1 MLKYGSNFKRFYC
14 RRRIKVSALENM
26 KTRLDYSGGTAQI
39 ARMNTDKLRSLKKAM
54 TASYQAAT
62 AILADGR
69 EFKCLINPDKI
80 KNTYDNKIL
89 SIPFEDV
96 CLNATKKGKTVEGI
110 VSIDL
115 KAGDIFTWKENGSKW
130 LVYLQ
135 RLEETAYFRSEI
147 RKCNKTIEI
156 NGKKYYVYVRG
167 PEQLTI
173 EWQKGNLEM
182 FNKENYTL
190 LMYITKNEETLNY
203 FHRFTK
209 IEIDGLPWEVQ
220 AVDSIA
226 TEGII
231 EVSLKETYR
240 NTIEKEL
247 EEKKEETQPD
257 KKDIYISG
265 AATVYPYE
273 QYQYKIVG
281 YEEGV
286 WEISNNKAKIIGEKD
301 QLIVKIEITTGR
313 SGNFILR
320 YVREGLDAI
329 ELPITIKSL

>member
-1 MLKYGSNFKRFYC
+1 M
-14 RRRIKVSALENM
+14 SALENM
-26 KTRLDYSGGTAQI
+26 KTRLDYNGGIAQI
-39 ARMNTDKLRSLKKAM
+39 ARMNADKLRSLKRAM
-54 TASYQAAT
+54 TASYQSAT

-96 CLNATKKGKTVEGI
+96 CLNASKKGTTSQGI
-110 VSIDL
+110 VPINL
-115 KAGDIFTWKENGSKW
+115 KAGDVFTWKENGSQW

-156 NGKKYYVYVRG
+156 NGNKYPVYVRG

-173 EWQKGNLEM
+173 DWQKGNLEM

-190 LMYITKNEETLNY
+190 LMYITKNEETLDY

-220 AVDSIA
+220 VVDSIA

-231 EVSLKETYR
+231 EVSLKETYK
-240 NTIEKEL
+240 NTIEKEI
-247 EEKKEETQPD
+247 KEEEEIVIPE
-257 KKDIYISG
+257 KKDIYIKG
-265 AATVYPYE
+265 FNKTLPYE
-273 QYQYKIVG
+273 EYL
-281 YEEGV
+281 YEIIGTKDEGI
-286 WEISNNKAKIIGEKD
+286 WEISNNKAKIIGEKN
-301 QLIVKIEITTGR
+301 QLQVKIGITTGR
-313 SGNFILR
+313 SGSFVLK

-329 ELPITIKSL
+329 ELPITIESL

>member
-1 MLKYGSNFKRFYC
+1 M
-14 RRRIKVSALENM
+14 SALENM
-26 KTRLDYSGGTAQI
+26 KTRLDYNGGIAQI
-39 ARMNTDKLRSLKKAM
+39 ARMNADKLRSLKRAM

-96 CLNATKKGKTVEGI
+96 CLNASKKGTTSQGI
-110 VSIDL
+110 VPINL
-115 KAGDIFTWKENGSKW
+115 KAGDVFTWKENGSQW

-156 NGKKYYVYVRG
+156 NGNKYPVYVRG

-173 EWQKGNLEM
+173 DWQKGNLEV

-190 LMYITKNEETLNY
+190 LMYITKNEETLDY

-220 AVDSIA
+220 VVDSIA

-231 EVSLKETYR
+231 EVSLKETYK
-240 NTIEKEL
+240 NTIEKEI
-247 EEKKEETQPD
+247 KEEEEIIIPE
-257 KKDIYISG
+257 KKDIYIKG
-265 AATVYPYE
+265 FNKTLPYE
-273 QYQYKIVG
+273 EYL
-281 YEEGV
+281 YEIIGTKDEGV
-286 WEISNNKAKIIGEKD
+286 
-301 QLIVKIEITTGR
+301 
-313 SGNFILR
+313 
-320 YVREGLDAI
+320 
-329 ELPITIKSL
+329 

>member
-1 MLKYGSNFKRFYC
+1 M
-14 RRRIKVSALENM
+14 SALENM
-26 KTRLDYSGGTAQI
+26 KTRLDYNGGIAQI
-39 ARMNTDKLRSLKKAM
+39 ARMNADKLRSLKKAM

-69 EFKCLINPDKI
+69 QFKCLINPDKI

-96 CLNATKKGKTVEGI
+96 CLNASKKGTTSQGI
-110 VSIDL
+110 VPINL
-115 KAGDIFTWKENGSKW
+115 KAGDVFTWKENGSQW

-156 NGKKYYVYVRG
+156 NGNKYSVYVRG

-173 EWQKGNLEM
+173 DWQKGNLEM

-190 LMYITKNEETLNY
+190 LMYITKNEETLDY

-220 AVDSIA
+220 VVDAIA

-231 EVSLKETYR
+231 EVSLKETYK
-240 NTIEKEL
+240 NTIEKEI
-247 EEKKEETQPD
+247 EEEEEIVIPE
-257 KKDIYISG
+257 KKDIYIKG
-265 AATVYPYE
+265 FDKTLPYE
-273 QYQYKIVG
+273 EYL
-281 YEEGV
+281 YEIIGTKDEGV
-286 WEISNNKAKIIGEKD
+286 WEISNNKAKIIGEKN
-301 QLIVKIEITTGR
+301 QLQVKIGIITGR
-313 SGNFILR
+313 SGSFVLR
-320 YVREGLDAI
+320 YIREGLDAI
-329 ELPITIKSL
+329 ELPITIESL

>member
-1 MLKYGSNFKRFYC
+1 M
-14 RRRIKVSALENM
+14 SALENM
-26 KTRLDYSGGTAQI
+26 KTRLDYNGGIAQI
-39 ARMNTDKLRSLKKAM
+39 ARMNADKLRSLKRAM

-96 CLNATKKGKTVEGI
+96 CLNASKKGTTSQGI
-110 VSIDL
+110 VPINL
-115 KAGDIFTWKENGSKW
+115 KAGDVFTWKENGSQW

-156 NGKKYYVYVRG
+156 NGNKYPVYVRG

-173 EWQKGNLEM
+173 DWQKGNLEM

-190 LMYITKNEETLNY
+190 LMYITKNEETLDY

-220 AVDSIA
+220 VVDSIA

-231 EVSLKETYR
+231 EVSLKETYK
-240 NTIEKEL
+240 NTIEKEI
-247 EEKKEETQPD
+247 KEEEEIIIPE
-257 KKDIYISG
+257 KKDIYIKG
-265 AATVYPYE
+265 FNKTLPYE
-273 QYQYKIVG
+273 EYL
-281 YEEGV
+281 YEIIGTKDEGV
-286 WEISNNKAKIIGEKD
+286 WEISNNKAKIIGEKN
-301 QLIVKIEITTGR
+301 QLQVKIGIITGR
-313 SGNFILR
+313 SGSFVLKYI
-320 YVREGLDAI
+320 REGLDAI
-329 ELPITIKSL
+329 ELPITIESL

>member
-1 MLKYGSNFKRFYC
+1 MT
-14 RRRIKVSALENM
+14 ALENM
-26 KTRLDYSGGTAQI
+26 KTRLNYVGGTAQI
-39 ARMNTDKLRSLKKAM
+39 ARMNADKLKSLKKAM

-69 EFKCLINPDKI
+69 QFKCLINPDKI

-89 SIPFEDV
+89 SIPFEDI
-96 CLNATKKGKTVEGI
+96 CLNAPKKGKTSEGI
-110 VSIDL
+110 VPINL
-115 KAGDIFTWKENGSKW
+115 KAGDVFTWKENGSQW

-147 RKCNKTIEI
+147 RKCNKTVEI
-156 NGKKYYVYVRG
+156 NGKKYYAYVRG

-190 LMYITKNEETLNY
+190 LMYITKNEETLDY

-220 AVDSIA
+220 AVDAIA

-240 NTIEKEL
+240 NSIEKET
-247 EEKKEETQPD
+247 EKDKEEVQPE
-257 KKDIYISG
+257 KKDIYIEG
-265 AATVYPYE
+265 PNTVYPYE
-273 QYQYKIVG
+273 EYEYKIMGV
-281 YEEGV
+281 EGGI
-286 WEISNNKAKIIGEKD
+286 WEISTNKVKIIGEKT
-301 QLIVKIEITTGR
+301 QTTVKIEITSGR
-313 SGNFILR
+313 SGNFILK
-320 YVREGLDAI
+320 YNKEGLDAI
-329 ELPITIKSL
+329 ELPITIESL

>member
-1 MLKYGSNFKRFYC
+1 M
-14 RRRIKVSALENM
+14 SALENM
-26 KTRLDYSGGTAQI
+26 KTRLDYNGGIAQI
-39 ARMNTDKLRSLKKAM
+39 ARMNADKLRSLKRAM

-96 CLNATKKGKTVEGI
+96 CLNASKKGTTSQGI
-110 VSIDL
+110 VPINL
-115 KAGDIFTWKENGSKW
+115 KAGDVFTWKENGSQW

-156 NGKKYYVYVRG
+156 NGNKYPVYVRG

-173 EWQKGNLEM
+173 DWQKGNLEM

-220 AVDSIA
+220 VVDSIA

-231 EVSLKETYR
+231 EVSLKETYK
-240 NTIEKEL
+240 NTIEKEI
-247 EEKKEETQPD
+247 KEEEEEIIIPE
-257 KKDIYISG
+257 KKDIYIKG
-265 AATVYPYE
+265 FNKTLPYE
-273 QYQYKIVG
+273 EYL
-281 YEEGV
+281 YEIIGTKDEGV
-286 WEISNNKAKIIGEKD
+286 WEISNNKAKIIGEKN
-301 QLIVKIEITTGR
+301 QLQVKIGIITGR
-313 SGNFILR
+313 SGSFVLR

-329 ELPITIKSL
+329 ELPITIESL

>member
-1 MLKYGSNFKRFYC
+1 M
-14 RRRIKVSALENM
+14 SALENM
-26 KTRLDYSGGTAQI
+26 KTRLDYNGGIAQI
-39 ARMNTDKLRSLKKAM
+39 ARMNADKLRSLKRAM
-54 TASYQAAT
+54 IASYQSAT

-96 CLNATKKGKTVEGI
+96 CLNASKKGTTSQGI
-110 VSIDL
+110 VPINL
-115 KAGDIFTWKENGSKW
+115 KAGDVFTWKENGSQW

-156 NGKKYYVYVRG
+156 NGNKYPVYVRG

-173 EWQKGNLEM
+173 DWQKGNLEM

-190 LMYITKNEETLNY
+190 LMYITKNEETLDY

-220 AVDSIA
+220 VVDSIA

-231 EVSLKETYR
+231 EVSLKETYK
-240 NTIEKEL
+240 NTIEKEI
-247 EEKKEETQPD
+247 KEEEEIVIPE
-257 KKDIYISG
+257 KKDIYIKG
-265 AATVYPYE
+265 FNKTLPYE
-273 QYQYKIVG
+273 EYL
-281 YEEGV
+281 YEIIGTKDEGV
-286 WEISNNKAKIIGEKD
+286 WEISNNKAKIIGEKN
-301 QLIVKIEITTGR
+301 QLQVKIGITTGR
-313 SGNFILR
+313 SGSFVLK

-329 ELPITIKSL
+329 ELPITIESL

>member
-1 MLKYGSNFKRFYC
+1 M
-14 RRRIKVSALENM
+14 SALENM
-26 KTRLDYSGGTAQI
+26 KTRLDYNGGTAQI
-39 ARMNTDKLRSLKKAM
+39 ARMNADKLRSLKKAM

-69 EFKCLINPDKI
+69 QFKCLINPDKI

-89 SIPFEDV
+89 SIPFEDI
-96 CLNATKKGKTVEGI
+96 CLNSPKKGTTSQGI
-110 VSIDL
+110 VPINL
-115 KAGDIFTWKENGSKW
+115 KAGDVFTWKENGSQW

-147 RKCNKTIEI
+147 RKCNKIVEI
-156 NGKKYYVYVRG
+156 NGNKYSVYVRG

-173 EWQKGNLEM
+173 DWQKGNLEM

-220 AVDSIA
+220 VVDAIA

-231 EVSLKETYR
+231 EVSLKETYK
-240 NTIEKEL
+240 NTIEKEIKEKETIIL
-247 EEKKEETQPD
+247 E
-257 KKDIYISG
+257 KKDIYIKGSNK
-265 AATVYPYE
+265 VLPYE
-273 QYQYKIVG
+273 EYLYEIVG
-281 YEEGV
+281 IEDEGI
-286 WEISNNKAKIIGEKD
+286 WEISNNKAKIIGEKN
-301 QLIVKIEITTGR
+301 QLQVKIGIITGR
-313 SGNFILR
+313 SGAFVLR

-329 ELPITIKSL
+329 ELPITIESL

>member
-1 MLKYGSNFKRFYC
+1 M
-14 RRRIKVSALENM
+14 SALENM
-26 KTRLDYSGGTAQI
+26 KTRLDYNGGIAQI
-39 ARMNTDKLRSLKKAM
+39 ARMNADKLRSLKRAM

-96 CLNATKKGKTVEGI
+96 CLNASKKGTTSQGI
-110 VSIDL
+110 VPINL
-115 KAGDIFTWKENGSKW
+115 KAGDVFTWKENGSQW

-156 NGKKYYVYVRG
+156 NGNKYPVYVRG

-173 EWQKGNLEM
+173 DWQKGNLEM

-190 LMYITKNEETLNY
+190 LMYITKNEETLDY

-209 IEIDGLPWEVQ
+209 IEINGLPWEVQ
-220 AVDSIA
+220 VVDSIA

-231 EVSLKETYR
+231 EVSLKETYK
-240 NTIEKEL
+240 NTIEKEIK
-247 EEKKEETQPD
+247 EEEEIIIPEKKN
-257 KKDIYISG
+257 IYIKG
-265 AATVYPYE
+265 FNKTLPYE
-273 QYQYKIVG
+273 EYL
-281 YEEGV
+281 YEIIGTKDEGV
-286 WEISNNKAKIIGEKD
+286 WEISNNKAKIIGEKN
-301 QLIVKIEITTGR
+301 QLQVKIGIITGR
-313 SGNFILR
+313 SGSFVLR
-320 YVREGLDAI
+320 YIREGLDAI
-329 ELPITIKSL
+329 ELPITIESL

>member
-1 MLKYGSNFKRFYC
+1 M
-14 RRRIKVSALENM
+14 SALENM
-26 KTRLDYSGGTAQI
+26 KTRLDYNGGIAQI
-39 ARMNTDKLRSLKKAM
+39 ARMNADKLRSLKRAM

-96 CLNATKKGKTVEGI
+96 CLNASKKGTTSQGI
-110 VSIDL
+110 VPINL
-115 KAGDIFTWKENGSKW
+115 KAGDVFTWKENGSQW

-156 NGKKYYVYVRG
+156 NGNKYPVYVRG

-173 EWQKGNLEM
+173 DWQKGNLEM

-190 LMYITKNEETLNY
+190 LMYITKNEETLDY

-220 AVDSIA
+220 VVDSIA

-231 EVSLKETYR
+231 EVSLKETYK
-240 NTIEKEL
+240 NTIEKEI
-247 EEKKEETQPD
+247 KEEEEEIIIPE
-257 KKDIYISG
+257 KKDIYIKG
-265 AATVYPYE
+265 FNKTLPYE
-273 QYQYKIVG
+273 EYL
-281 YEEGV
+281 YEIIGTKDEGV
-286 WEISNNKAKIIGEKD
+286 WEISNNKAKIIGEKN
-301 QLIVKIEITTGR
+301 QLQVKIGIITGR
-313 SGNFILR
+313 SGSFVLKYI
-320 YVREGLDAI
+320 REGLDAI
-329 ELPITIKSL
+329 ELPITIESL

>member
-1 MLKYGSNFKRFYC
+1 M
-14 RRRIKVSALENM
+14 SALENM
-26 KTRLDYSGGTAQI
+26 KTRLDYNGGIAQI
-39 ARMNTDKLRSLKKAM
+39 ARMNADKLRSLKRAM

-96 CLNATKKGKTVEGI
+96 CLNASKKGTTSQGI
-110 VSIDL
+110 VPINL
-115 KAGDIFTWKENGSKW
+115 KAGDVFTWKENGSQW

-156 NGKKYYVYVRG
+156 NGNKYPVYVRG

-173 EWQKGNLEM
+173 DWQKGNLEM

-220 AVDSIA
+220 VVDSIA

-231 EVSLKETYR
+231 EVSLKETYK
-240 NTIEKEL
+240 NTIEKEI
-247 EEKKEETQPD
+247 KEEEEIISPE
-257 KKDIYISG
+257 KKDIYIKG
-265 AATVYPYE
+265 FNKTLPYE
-273 QYQYKIVG
+273 EYL
-281 YEEGV
+281 YEIIGTKDEGV
-286 WEISNNKAKIIGEKD
+286 WEISNNKAKIIGEKN
-301 QLIVKIEITTGR
+301 QLQVKIGIITGR
-313 SGNFILR
+313 SGSFVLR

-329 ELPITIKSL
+329 ELPITIESL

>member
-1 MLKYGSNFKRFYC
+1 M
-14 RRRIKVSALENM
+14 SALENM
-26 KTRLDYSGGTAQI
+26 KTRLDYNGGIAQI
-39 ARMNTDKLRSLKKAM
+39 ARMNADKLRSLKRAM

-80 KNTYDNKIL
+80 KNTYDNKIV

-96 CLNATKKGKTVEGI
+96 CLNASKKGTTSQGI
-110 VSIDL
+110 VPINL
-115 KAGDIFTWKENGSKW
+115 KAGDVFTWKENGSQW

-156 NGKKYYVYVRG
+156 NGNKYPVYVRG

-173 EWQKGNLEM
+173 DWQKGNLEM

-190 LMYITKNEETLNY
+190 LMYITKNEETLDY

-231 EVSLKETYR
+231 EVSLKETYK
-240 NTIEKEL
+240 NTIEKEIKE
-247 EEKKEETQPD
+247 EEKEIIIPE
-257 KKDIYISG
+257 KKDIYIKG
-265 AATVYPYE
+265 FNKTLPYE
-273 QYQYKIVG
+273 EYL
-281 YEEGV
+281 YEIIGTKDEGV
-286 WEISNNKAKIIGEKD
+286 WEISNNKAKIIGEKN
-301 QLIVKIEITTGR
+301 QLQVKIGIIAGR
-313 SGNFILR
+313 SGSFVLR

-329 ELPITIKSL
+329 ELPITIESL

>member
-1 MLKYGSNFKRFYC
+1 M
-14 RRRIKVSALENM
+14 SALENM
-26 KTRLDYSGGTAQI
+26 KTRLDYNGGIAQI
-39 ARMNTDKLRSLKKAM
+39 ARMNADKLRSLKRAM

-96 CLNATKKGKTVEGI
+96 CLNASKKGTTSQGI
-110 VSIDL
+110 VPINL
-115 KAGDIFTWKENGSKW
+115 KAGDVFTWKENGSQW

-156 NGKKYYVYVRG
+156 NGNKYPVYVRG

-173 EWQKGNLEM
+173 DWQKGNLEM

-190 LMYITKNEETLNY
+190 LMYITKNEETLDY

-231 EVSLKETYR
+231 EVSLKETYK
-240 NTIEKEL
+240 NTIEKEI
-247 EEKKEETQPD
+247 KEEEIIIPE
-257 KKDIYISG
+257 KKDIYIKG
-265 AATVYPYE
+265 FNKTLPYE
-273 QYQYKIVG
+273 EYL
-281 YEEGV
+281 YEIIGTKDEGV
-286 WEISNNKAKIIGEKD
+286 WEISNNKAKIIGEKN
-301 QLIVKIEITTGR
+301 QLQVKIGIITGR
-313 SGNFILR
+313 SGSFVLR

-329 ELPITIKSL
+329 ELPITIESL

>member
-1 MLKYGSNFKRFYC
+1 M
-14 RRRIKVSALENM
+14 SALENM
-26 KTRLDYSGGTAQI
+26 KTRLDYNGGIAQI
-39 ARMNTDKLRSLKKAM
+39 ARMNADKLRSLKRAM

-96 CLNATKKGKTVEGI
+96 CLNASKKGTTSQGI
-110 VSIDL
+110 VPINL
-115 KAGDIFTWKENGSKW
+115 KAGDVFTWKENGSQW

-156 NGKKYYVYVRG
+156 NGNKYPVYVRG

-173 EWQKGNLEM
+173 DWQKGNLEM

-190 LMYITKNEETLNY
+190 LMYITKNEETLDY

-231 EVSLKETYR
+231 EVSLKETYK
-240 NTIEKEL
+240 NTIEKEI
-247 EEKKEETQPD
+247 KEEEIIIPE
-257 KKDIYISG
+257 KKDIYIKG
-265 AATVYPYE
+265 FNKTLPYE
-273 QYQYKIVG
+273 EYL
-281 YEEGV
+281 YEIIGTKDEGI
-286 WEISNNKAKIIGEKD
+286 WEISNNKAKIIGEKN
-301 QLIVKIEITTGR
+301 QLQVKIGIITGR
-313 SGNFILR
+313 SGSFVLR

-329 ELPITIKSL
+329 ELPITIESL

>member
-1 MLKYGSNFKRFYC
+1 M
-14 RRRIKVSALENM
+14 SALENM
-26 KTRLDYSGGTAQI
+26 KTRLDYNGGIAQI
-39 ARMNTDKLRSLKKAM
+39 ARMNADKLRSLKRAM

-96 CLNATKKGKTVEGI
+96 CLNASKKGTTSQGI
-110 VSIDL
+110 VPINL
-115 KAGDIFTWKENGSKW
+115 KAGDVFTWKENGSQW

-156 NGKKYYVYVRG
+156 NGNKYPVYVRG

-173 EWQKGNLEM
+173 DWQKGNLEM

-190 LMYITKNEETLNY
+190 LMYITKNEETLDY

-220 AVDSIA
+220 VVDSIA

-231 EVSLKETYR
+231 EVSLKETYK
-240 NTIEKEL
+240 NTIEKEIK
-247 EEKKEETQPD
+247 EEEEIVIPEKKG
-257 KKDIYISG
+257 IYIKG
-265 AATVYPYE
+265 FNKTLPYE
-273 QYQYKIVG
+273 EYL
-281 YEEGV
+281 YEIIGTKDEGI
-286 WEISNNKAKIIGEKD
+286 WEISNNKAKIIGEKN
-301 QLIVKIEITTGR
+301 QLQVKIGITTGR
-313 SGNFILR
+313 SGSFVLK

-329 ELPITIKSL
+329 ELPITIESL

>member
-1 MLKYGSNFKRFYC
+1 M
-14 RRRIKVSALENM
+14 SALENM
-26 KTRLDYSGGTAQI
+26 KTRLDYNGGIAQI
-39 ARMNTDKLRSLKKAM
+39 ARMNADKLRSLKRAM
-54 TASYQAAT
+54 IASYQSAT

-96 CLNATKKGKTVEGI
+96 CLNASKKGTTSQGI
-110 VSIDL
+110 VPINL
-115 KAGDIFTWKENGSKW
+115 KAGDVFTWKENGSQW

-156 NGKKYYVYVRG
+156 NGNKYPVYVRG

-173 EWQKGNLEM
+173 DWQKGNLEM

-190 LMYITKNEETLNY
+190 LMYITKNEETLDY

-220 AVDSIA
+220 VVDSIA

-231 EVSLKETYR
+231 EVSLKETYK
-240 NTIEKEL
+240 NTIEKEI
-247 EEKKEETQPD
+247 KEEEEIIIPE
-257 KKDIYISG
+257 KKDIYIKG
-265 AATVYPYE
+265 FNKTLPYE
-273 QYQYKIVG
+273 EYL
-281 YEEGV
+281 YEIIGTKDEGV
-286 WEISNNKAKIIGEKD
+286 WEISNNKAKIIGEKN
-301 QLIVKIEITTGR
+301 QLQVKIGIITGR
-313 SGNFILR
+313 SGSFVLR

-329 ELPITIKSL
+329 ELPITIESL

>member
-1 MLKYGSNFKRFYC
+1 M
-14 RRRIKVSALENM
+14 SALENM
-26 KTRLDYSGGTAQI
+26 KTRLDYNGGIAQI
-39 ARMNTDKLRSLKKAM
+39 ARMNADKLRSLKRAM

-96 CLNATKKGKTVEGI
+96 CLNASKKGTTSQGI
-110 VSIDL
+110 VPINL
-115 KAGDIFTWKENGSKW
+115 KAGDVFTWKENGSQW
-130 LVYLQ
+130 LIYLQ

-156 NGKKYYVYVRG
+156 NGNKYPVYVRG

-173 EWQKGNLEM
+173 DWQKGNLEM

-190 LMYITKNEETLNY
+190 LMYITKNEETLDY

-231 EVSLKETYR
+231 EVSLKETYK
-240 NTIEKEL
+240 NTIEKEI
-247 EEKKEETQPD
+247 KEEEEIIIPE
-257 KKDIYISG
+257 KKDIYIKG
-265 AATVYPYE
+265 FNKTLPYE
-273 QYQYKIVG
+273 EYL
-281 YEEGV
+281 YEIIGTKDEGV
-286 WEISNNKAKIIGEKD
+286 WEISNNKAKIIGEKN
-301 QLIVKIEITTGR
+301 QLQVKIGIITGR
-313 SGNFILR
+313 SGSFVLR

-329 ELPITIKSL
+329 ELPITIESL

>member
-1 MLKYGSNFKRFYC
+1 MT
-14 RRRIKVSALENM
+14 ALENM
-26 KTRLDYSGGTAQI
+26 KTRLNYAGGTAQI
-39 ARMNTDKLRSLKKAM
+39 ARMNADKLKSLKKAM

-69 EFKCLINPDKI
+69 QFKCLINPDKI

-89 SIPFEDV
+89 SIPFEDI
-96 CLNATKKGKTVEGI
+96 CLNAPKKGKTSEGI
-110 VSIDL
+110 VPINL
-115 KAGDIFTWKENGSKW
+115 KAGDVFTWKENGSQW

-147 RKCNKTIEI
+147 RKCNKTMEI

-167 PEQLTI
+167 PEQLAI

-190 LMYITKNEETLNY
+190 LMYITKNEETLDY
-203 FHRFTK
+203 FHRFTR

-220 AVDSIA
+220 AVDTIA

-240 NTIEKEL
+240 NSIEKEV
-247 EEKKEETQPD
+247 EKDKEEVQSE
-257 KKDIYISG
+257 KKDIYIEGPSI
-265 AATVYPYE
+265 VYPYE
-273 QYQYKIVG
+273 EYEYKIIG
-281 YEEGV
+281 IEGGI
-286 WEISNNKAKIIGEKD
+286 WEISANKAKIIGENN
-301 QLIVKIEITTGR
+301 QTTIKIEITSGR
-313 SGNFILR
+313 SGNFILK
-320 YVREGLDAI
+320 YNKEGLDAI
-329 ELPITIKSL
+329 ELPITIESL

>member
-1 MLKYGSNFKRFYC
+1 MT
-14 RRRIKVSALENM
+14 ALENM
-26 KTRLDYSGGTAQI
+26 KTRLNYVGGTAQI
-39 ARMNTDKLRSLKKAM
+39 ARMNADKLKSLKKAM

-69 EFKCLINPDKI
+69 QFKCLINPDKI

-89 SIPFEDV
+89 SIPFEDI
-96 CLNATKKGKTVEGI
+96 CLNAPKKGKTSEGI
-110 VSIDL
+110 VPINL
-115 KAGDIFTWKENGSKW
+115 KAGDVFTWKENGSQW

-147 RKCNKTIEI
+147 RKCNKIVEI

-190 LMYITKNEETLNY
+190 LMYITKNEETLDY
-203 FHRFTK
+203 FHRFTR
-209 IEIDGLPWEVQ
+209 IEIDELPWEVQ
-220 AVDSIA
+220 AVDAIA

-240 NTIEKEL
+240 NSIEKET
-247 EEKKEETQPD
+247 EKDKEEVQPEKKN
-257 KKDIYISG
+257 IYIEG
-265 AATVYPYE
+265 PNTVYPYE
-273 QYQYKIVG
+273 EYEYKIRG
-281 YEEGV
+281 TDGGI
-286 WEISNNKAKIIGEKD
+286 WEISTNKAKIIGEKT
-301 QLIVKIEITTGR
+301 QTIVKIEITSGR
-313 SGNFILR
+313 SGNFILK
-320 YVREGLDAI
+320 YNKEGLDAI
-329 ELPITIKSL
+329 ELPITIESL

>member
-1 MLKYGSNFKRFYC
+1 M
-14 RRRIKVSALENM
+14 SALENM
-26 KTRLDYSGGTAQI
+26 KTRLDYNGGIAQI
-39 ARMNTDKLRSLKKAM
+39 ARMNADKLRSLKRAM

-96 CLNATKKGKTVEGI
+96 CLNASKKGTTSQGI
-110 VSIDL
+110 VPINL
-115 KAGDIFTWKENGSKW
+115 KAGDVFTWKENGSQW

-156 NGKKYYVYVRG
+156 NGNKYSVYVRG

-173 EWQKGNLEM
+173 DWQKGNLEM

-190 LMYITKNEETLNY
+190 LMYITKNEETLDY

-231 EVSLKETYR
+231 EVSLKETYK
-240 NTIEKEL
+240 NTIEKEI
-247 EEKKEETQPD
+247 KEEEEIIIPE
-257 KKDIYISG
+257 KKDIYIKG
-265 AATVYPYE
+265 FNKTLPYE
-273 QYQYKIVG
+273 EYL
-281 YEEGV
+281 YEIIGTKDEGV
-286 WEISNNKAKIIGEKD
+286 WEISNNKAKIIGEKN
-301 QLIVKIEITTGR
+301 QLQVKIGIITGR
-313 SGNFILR
+313 SGSFVLR

-329 ELPITIKSL
+329 ELPITIESL

>member
-1 MLKYGSNFKRFYC
+1 M
-14 RRRIKVSALENM
+14 SALENM
-26 KTRLDYSGGTAQI
+26 KTRLDYNGGIAQI
-39 ARMNTDKLRSLKKAM
+39 ARMNADKLRSLKRAM

-89 SIPFEDV
+89 SIPFKDV
-96 CLNATKKGKTVEGI
+96 CLNASKKGTTSQGI
-110 VSIDL
+110 VPINL
-115 KAGDIFTWKENGSKW
+115 KAGDVFTWKENGSQW

-156 NGKKYYVYVRG
+156 NGNKYPVYVRG

-173 EWQKGNLEM
+173 DWQKGNLEM
-182 FNKENYTL
+182 LNKENYTL
-190 LMYITKNEETLNY
+190 LMYITKNEETLDY

-220 AVDSIA
+220 VVDSIA

-231 EVSLKETYR
+231 EVSLKETYK
-240 NTIEKEL
+240 NTIEKEI
-247 EEKKEETQPD
+247 KEEEEIIIPE
-257 KKDIYISG
+257 KKDIYIKG
-265 AATVYPYE
+265 FNKTLPYE
-273 QYQYKIVG
+273 EYL
-281 YEEGV
+281 YEIIGTKDEGV
-286 WEISNNKAKIIGEKD
+286 WEISNNKAKIIGEKN
-301 QLIVKIEITTGR
+301 QLQVKIGIITGR
-313 SGNFILR
+313 SGSFVLR

-329 ELPITIKSL
+329 ELPITIESL

>member
-1 MLKYGSNFKRFYC
+1 MT
-14 RRRIKVSALENM
+14 ALENM
-26 KTRLDYSGGTAQI
+26 KTRLNYVGGTAQI
-39 ARMNTDKLRSLKKAM
+39 ARMNADKLKSLKKAM

-69 EFKCLINPDKI
+69 QFKCLINPDKI

-89 SIPFEDV
+89 SIPFEDI
-96 CLNATKKGKTVEGI
+96 CLNAPKKGKTSEGI
-110 VSIDL
+110 VPINL
-115 KAGDIFTWKENGSKW
+115 KAGDVFTWKENGSQW

-147 RKCNKTIEI
+147 RKCNKIVEI
-156 NGKKYYVYVRG
+156 NGKKYYTYVRG

-190 LMYITKNEETLNY
+190 LMYITKNEETLDY
-203 FHRFTK
+203 FHRFTR

-220 AVDSIA
+220 AVDAIA

-240 NTIEKEL
+240 NSIEKET
-247 EEKKEETQPD
+247 EKDKEEVQPE
-257 KKDIYISG
+257 KKDIYIEG
-265 AATVYPYE
+265 PNTVYPYE
-273 QYQYKIVG
+273 EYEYKIMG
-281 YEEGV
+281 TDSGI
-286 WEISNNKAKIIGEKD
+286 WEISTNKAKIIGEKT
-301 QLIVKIEITTGR
+301 QAIVKIEVTSGR
-313 SGNFILR
+313 SGNFILK
-320 YVREGLDAI
+320 YNKEGLDAI
-329 ELPITIKSL
+329 ELPITIESL

>member
-1 MLKYGSNFKRFYC
+1 M
-14 RRRIKVSALENM
+14 SALENM
-26 KTRLDYSGGTAQI
+26 KTRLDYNGGIAQI
-39 ARMNTDKLRSLKKAM
+39 ARMNADKLRSLKRAM

-96 CLNATKKGKTVEGI
+96 CLNASKKGTTSQGI
-110 VSIDL
+110 VPISL
-115 KAGDIFTWKENGSKW
+115 KAGDVFTWKENGSQW

-156 NGKKYYVYVRG
+156 NGNKYPVYVRG

-173 EWQKGNLEM
+173 DWQKGNLEM

-190 LMYITKNEETLNY
+190 LMYITKNEETLDY

-231 EVSLKETYR
+231 EVSLKETYK
-240 NTIEKEL
+240 NTIEKEI
-247 EEKKEETQPD
+247 KEEEEEIIIPE
-257 KKDIYISG
+257 KKDIYIKG
-265 AATVYPYE
+265 FNKTFPYE
-273 QYQYKIVG
+273 EYL
-281 YEEGV
+281 YEIIGTKDEGV
-286 WEISNNKAKIIGEKD
+286 WEISNNKAKIIGEKN
-301 QLIVKIEITTGR
+301 QLQVKIGIITGR
-313 SGNFILR
+313 SGSFVLR
-320 YVREGLDAI
+320 YIREGLDAI
-329 ELPITIKSL
+329 ELPITIESL

>member
-1 MLKYGSNFKRFYC
+1 M
-14 RRRIKVSALENM
+14 SALENM
-26 KTRLDYSGGTAQI
+26 KTRLDYNGGIAQI
-39 ARMNTDKLRSLKKAM
+39 ARMNADKLRSLKKAM

-96 CLNATKKGKTVEGI
+96 CLNASKKGTTSQGI
-110 VSIDL
+110 VPINL
-115 KAGDIFTWKENGSKW
+115 KAGDVFTWKENGSQW

-156 NGKKYYVYVRG
+156 NGNKYPVYVRG

-173 EWQKGNLEM
+173 DWQKGNLEM

-190 LMYITKNEETLNY
+190 LMYITKNEETLDY

-220 AVDSIA
+220 VVDSIA

-231 EVSLKETYR
+231 EVSLKETYK
-240 NTIEKEL
+240 NTIEKEIK
-247 EEKKEETQPD
+247 EEEEIIIPEKKN
-257 KKDIYISG
+257 IYIKG
-265 AATVYPYE
+265 FNKTLPYE
-273 QYQYKIVG
+273 EYL
-281 YEEGV
+281 YEIIGTKDEGV
-286 WEISNNKAKIIGEKD
+286 WEISNNKAKIIGEKN
-301 QLIVKIEITTGR
+301 QLQVKIGIITGR
-313 SGNFILR
+313 SGSFVLR

-329 ELPITIKSL
+329 ELPITIESL

>member
-1 MLKYGSNFKRFYC
+1 M
-14 RRRIKVSALENM
+14 SALENM
-26 KTRLDYSGGTAQI
+26 KTRLDYNGGTAQI
-39 ARMNTDKLRSLKKAM
+39 ARMNADKLRSLKKAM

-69 EFKCLINPDKI
+69 QFKCLINPDKI

-89 SIPFEDV
+89 SIPFEDI
-96 CLNATKKGKTVEGI
+96 CLNSPKKGTTSQGI
-110 VSIDL
+110 IPINL
-115 KAGDIFTWKENGSKW
+115 KAGDVFTWKENGSQW

-147 RKCNKTIEI
+147 RKCNKIVEI
-156 NGKKYYVYVRG
+156 NGNKYPVYVRG

-173 EWQKGNLEM
+173 DWQKGNLEM

-220 AVDSIA
+220 VVDAIA

-231 EVSLKETYR
+231 EVSLKETYK
-240 NTIEKEL
+240 NTIEKEIK
-247 EEKKEETQPD
+247 EKETIIPE
-257 KKDIYISG
+257 KKDIYIKGSNK
-265 AATVYPYE
+265 VLPYE
-273 QYQYKIVG
+273 EYLYEIVG
-281 YEEGV
+281 IEDEGI
-286 WEISNNKAKIIGEKD
+286 WEISNNKAKIIGEKN
-301 QLIVKIEITTGR
+301 QLQVKIGIITGR
-313 SGNFILR
+313 SGAFVLR

-329 ELPITIKSL
+329 ELPITIESL

>member
-1 MLKYGSNFKRFYC
+1 M
-14 RRRIKVSALENM
+14 SALENM
-26 KTRLDYSGGTAQI
+26 KTRLDYNGGIAQI
-39 ARMNTDKLRSLKKAM
+39 ARMNADKLRSLKKAM

-96 CLNATKKGKTVEGI
+96 CLNASKKGTTSQGI
-110 VSIDL
+110 VPINL
-115 KAGDIFTWKENGSKW
+115 KAGDVFTWKENGSQW

-156 NGKKYYVYVRG
+156 NGNKYPVYVRG

-173 EWQKGNLEM
+173 DWQKGNLEM

-190 LMYITKNEETLNY
+190 LMYITKNEETLDY

-220 AVDSIA
+220 VVDSIA

-231 EVSLKETYR
+231 EVSLKETYK
-240 NTIEKEL
+240 NTIEKEIK
-247 EEKKEETQPD
+247 EEEEIIIPEKKN
-257 KKDIYISG
+257 IYIKG
-265 AATVYPYE
+265 FNKTLPYE
-273 QYQYKIVG
+273 EYL
-281 YEEGV
+281 YEIIGTKDEGV
-286 WEISNNKAKIIGEKD
+286 WEISNNKAKIIGEKN
-301 QLIVKIEITTGR
+301 QLQVKIGIITGR
-313 SGNFILR
+313 SGSFVLR
-320 YVREGLDAI
+320 YIREGLDAI
-329 ELPITIKSL
+329 ELPITIESL

>member
-1 MLKYGSNFKRFYC
+1 M
-14 RRRIKVSALENM
+14 SALENM
-26 KTRLDYSGGTAQI
+26 QSRLQYNGGNAQND
-39 ARMNTDKLRSLKKAM
+39 RMKESKLRSLKKAL

-62 AILADGR
+62 AVLSDGR

-80 KNTYDNKIL
+80 KNTYDNKII

-96 CLNATKKGKTVEGI
+96 CLNSQKLGKTKEGI

-115 KAGDIFTWKENGSKW
+115 KAGDVFTWKENQSKW

-147 RKCNKTIEI
+147 RKCNKIVEI
-156 NGKKYYVYVRG
+156 NNKNYDVYVRG
-167 PEQLTI
+167 PEQLSI
-173 EWQKGNLEM
+173 EWQKGNYEM

-190 LMYITKNEETLNY
+190 LMYITKNEETLDY
-203 FHRFTK
+203 FHRFAE
-209 IEIDGLPWEVQ
+209 IEIDNLPWEVQ

-247 EEKKEETQPD
+247 KGAAAEEEITPAAT
-257 KKDIYISG
+257 IYIDG
-265 AATVYPYE
+265 PNVVYPY
-273 QYQYKIVG
+273 G
-281 YEEGV
+281 EETYSIIGATDGT
-286 WEISNNKAKIIGEKD
+286 WTISNKKAV
-301 QLIVKIEITTGR
+301 IVSQSAESANIEIVTGK
-313 SGNFILR
+313 SGSFILT
-320 YVREGLDAI
+320 YVRDGQEDISLPVTI
-329 ELPITIKSL
+329 ESL

>member
-1 MLKYGSNFKRFYC
+1 MT
-14 RRRIKVSALENM
+14 ALENM
-26 KTRLDYSGGTAQI
+26 KTRLNYVGGTAQI
-39 ARMNTDKLRSLKKAM
+39 ARMNADKLKSLKKAM

-69 EFKCLINPDKI
+69 QFKCLINPDKI

-89 SIPFEDV
+89 SIPFEDI
-96 CLNATKKGKTVEGI
+96 CLNAPKKGKTSEGI
-110 VSIDL
+110 VPINL
-115 KAGDIFTWKENGSKW
+115 KAGDVFTWKENGSQW

-147 RKCNKTIEI
+147 RKCNKIIEI

-173 EWQKGNLEM
+173 DWQKGNLEM

-190 LMYITKNEETLNY
+190 LMYITKNEETLDY
-203 FHRFTK
+203 FHRFTR

-220 AVDSIA
+220 AVDAIA

-240 NTIEKEL
+240 NSIEKEI
-247 EEKKEETQPD
+247 EKDKEEVQPE
-257 KKDIYISG
+257 KKDIYIEG
-265 AATVYPYE
+265 PNTVYPYE
-273 QYQYKIVG
+273 EYEYKIISTDG
-281 YEEGV
+281 GT
-286 WEISNNKAKIIGEKD
+286 WEISTNKAKIIGEKT
-301 QLIVKIEITTGR
+301 QTTVKIEITSGR
-313 SGNFILR
+313 SGNFILK
-320 YVREGLDAI
+320 YNKEGLDAI
-329 ELPITIKSL
+329 ELPITIESL

>member
-1 MLKYGSNFKRFYC
+1 M
-14 RRRIKVSALENM
+14 SALENM
-26 KTRLDYSGGTAQI
+26 KTRLDYNGGIAQI
-39 ARMNTDKLRSLKKAM
+39 ARMNADKLRSLKKAM

-69 EFKCLINPDKI
+69 QFKCLINPDKI

-96 CLNATKKGKTVEGI
+96 CLNASKKGTTSQGI
-110 VSIDL
+110 VPINL
-115 KAGDIFTWKENGSKW
+115 KAGDVFTWKENGSQW

-156 NGKKYYVYVRG
+156 NGNKYSVYVRG

-173 EWQKGNLEM
+173 DWQKGNLEM

-190 LMYITKNEETLNY
+190 LMYITKNEETLDY

-220 AVDSIA
+220 VVDSIA

-231 EVSLKETYR
+231 EVSLKETYK
-240 NTIEKEL
+240 NTIEKEI
-247 EEKKEETQPD
+247 EEEEEIVIPE
-257 KKDIYISG
+257 KKDIYIKG
-265 AATVYPYE
+265 FDKTLPYE
-273 QYQYKIVG
+273 EYL
-281 YEEGV
+281 YEIIGTKDEGV
-286 WEISNNKAKIIGEKD
+286 WEISNNKAKIIGEKNEL
-301 QLIVKIEITTGR
+301 QVKIGIITGR
-313 SGNFILR
+313 SGSFVLR
-320 YVREGLDAI
+320 YIREGLDAI
-329 ELPITIKSL
+329 ELPITIESL

>member
-1 MLKYGSNFKRFYC
+1 M
-14 RRRIKVSALENM
+14 SALENM
-26 KTRLDYSGGTAQI
+26 KNRLDYNGGIAQI
-39 ARMNTDKLRSLKKAM
+39 ARMNADKLRSLKRAM

-96 CLNATKKGKTVEGI
+96 CLNASKKGTTSQGI
-110 VSIDL
+110 VPINL
-115 KAGDIFTWKENGSKW
+115 KAGDVFTWKENGSQW

-156 NGKKYYVYVRG
+156 NGNKYPVYVRG

-173 EWQKGNLEM
+173 DWQKGNLEM

-190 LMYITKNEETLNY
+190 LMYITKNEETLDY

-231 EVSLKETYR
+231 EVSLKETYK
-240 NTIEKEL
+240 NTIEKEI
-247 EEKKEETQPD
+247 KEEEEIIIPE
-257 KKDIYISG
+257 KKDIYIKG
-265 AATVYPYE
+265 FNKTLPYE
-273 QYQYKIVG
+273 EYL
-281 YEEGV
+281 YEIIGTKDEGV
-286 WEISNNKAKIIGEKD
+286 WEISNNKAKIIGEKN
-301 QLIVKIEITTGR
+301 QLQVKIGIITGR
-313 SGNFILR
+313 SGSFVLR

-329 ELPITIKSL
+329 ELPITIESL

>member
-1 MLKYGSNFKRFYC
+1 M
-14 RRRIKVSALENM
+14 SALENM
-26 KTRLDYSGGTAQI
+26 KTRLDYNGGIAQI
-39 ARMNTDKLRSLKKAM
+39 ARMNADKLRSLKRAM

-96 CLNATKKGKTVEGI
+96 CLNASKKGTTSQGI
-110 VSIDL
+110 VPINL
-115 KAGDIFTWKENGSKW
+115 KAGDVFTWKENRSQW

-156 NGKKYYVYVRG
+156 NGNKYPVYVRG

-173 EWQKGNLEM
+173 DWQKGNLEM

-190 LMYITKNEETLNY
+190 LMYITKNEETLDY

-231 EVSLKETYR
+231 EVSLKETYK
-240 NTIEKEL
+240 NTIEKEI
-247 EEKKEETQPD
+247 KEEEEIIIPE
-257 KKDIYISG
+257 KKDIYIKG
-265 AATVYPYE
+265 FNKTLPYE
-273 QYQYKIVG
+273 EYL
-281 YEEGV
+281 YEIIGTKDEGV
-286 WEISNNKAKIIGEKD
+286 WEISNNKAKIIGEKN
-301 QLIVKIEITTGR
+301 QLQVKIGIITGR
-313 SGNFILR
+313 SGSFVLR

-329 ELPITIKSL
+329 ELPITIESL

>member
-1 MLKYGSNFKRFYC
+1 M
-14 RRRIKVSALENM
+14 SALENM
-26 KTRLDYSGGTAQI
+26 KTRLDYNGGTAQI
-39 ARMNTDKLRSLKKAM
+39 ARMNADKLRSLKKAM

-69 EFKCLINPDKI
+69 QFKCLINPDKI

-89 SIPFEDV
+89 SIPFEDI
-96 CLNATKKGKTVEGI
+96 CLNSPKKGTTSQGI
-110 VSIDL
+110 VPINL
-115 KAGDIFTWKENGSKW
+115 KAGDVFTWKENGSQW

-147 RKCNKTIEI
+147 RKCNKIVEI
-156 NGKKYYVYVRG
+156 NGNKYPVYVRG

-173 EWQKGNLEM
+173 DWQKGNLEM

-220 AVDSIA
+220 VVDVIA

-231 EVSLKETYR
+231 EVSLKETYK
-240 NTIEKEL
+240 NTIEKEIK
-247 EEKKEETQPD
+247 EKETIIPE
-257 KKDIYISG
+257 KKDIYIKGSNK
-265 AATVYPYE
+265 VLPYE
-273 QYQYKIVG
+273 EYL
-281 YEEGV
+281 YEIIGIEDEGI
-286 WEISNNKAKIIGEKD
+286 WEISNNKAKIIGEKN
-301 QLIVKIEITTGR
+301 QLQVKIGIITGR
-313 SGNFILR
+313 SGAFVLR

-329 ELPITIKSL
+329 ELPITIESL

>member
-1 MLKYGSNFKRFYC
+1 M
-14 RRRIKVSALENM
+14 SALENM
-26 KTRLDYSGGTAQI
+26 KTRLDYNGGTAQI
-39 ARMNTDKLRSLKKAM
+39 ARMNADKLRSLKKAM

-69 EFKCLINPDKI
+69 QFKCLINPDKI

-89 SIPFEDV
+89 SIPFEDI
-96 CLNATKKGKTVEGI
+96 CLNSPKKGTTSQGI
-110 VSIDL
+110 IPINL
-115 KAGDIFTWKENGSKW
+115 KAGDVFTWKENGSQW

-147 RKCNKTIEI
+147 RKCNKIVEI
-156 NGKKYYVYVRG
+156 NGNKYPIYVRG

-173 EWQKGNLEM
+173 DWQKGNLEM

-220 AVDSIA
+220 VVDAIA

-231 EVSLKETYR
+231 EVSLKETYK
-240 NTIEKEL
+240 NTIEKEIK
-247 EEKKEETQPD
+247 EKETIIPE
-257 KKDIYISG
+257 KKDIYIKGSNK
-265 AATVYPYE
+265 VLPYE
-273 QYQYKIVG
+273 EYLYEIVG
-281 YEEGV
+281 IEDEGI
-286 WEISNNKAKIIGEKD
+286 WEISNNKAKIIGEKN
-301 QLIVKIEITTGR
+301 QLQVKIGIITGR
-313 SGNFILR
+313 SGAFVLR

-329 ELPITIKSL
+329 ELPITIESL

>member
-1 MLKYGSNFKRFYC
+1 M
-14 RRRIKVSALENM
+14 SALENM
-26 KTRLDYSGGTAQI
+26 KTRLDYNGGIAQI
-39 ARMNTDKLRSLKKAM
+39 ARMNADKLRSLKRAM

-96 CLNATKKGKTVEGI
+96 CLNASKKGTTSQGI
-110 VSIDL
+110 VPINL
-115 KAGDIFTWKENGSKW
+115 KAGDVFTWKENGSQW

-156 NGKKYYVYVRG
+156 NGNKYPVYVRG

-173 EWQKGNLEM
+173 DWQKGNLEM

-190 LMYITKNEETLNY
+190 LMYITKNEETLDY

-220 AVDSIA
+220 VVDSIA

-231 EVSLKETYR
+231 EVSLKETYK
-240 NTIEKEL
+240 NTIEKEI
-247 EEKKEETQPD
+247 KEEEEIIIPE
-257 KKDIYISG
+257 KKDIYIKG
-265 AATVYPYE
+265 FNKTLPYE
-273 QYQYKIVG
+273 EYL
-281 YEEGV
+281 YEIIGTKDEGV
-286 WEISNNKAKIIGEKD
+286 WEISNNKAKIIGEKN
-301 QLIVKIEITTGR
+301 QLQVKIGIITGR
-313 SGNFILR
+313 SGSFVLR

-329 ELPITIKSL
+329 ELPITIESL

>member
-1 MLKYGSNFKRFYC
+1 M
-14 RRRIKVSALENM
+14 SALENM
-26 KTRLDYSGGTAQI
+26 KNRLDYNGGIAQI
-39 ARMNTDKLRSLKKAM
+39 ARMNADKLRSLKRAM

-96 CLNATKKGKTVEGI
+96 CLNASKKGTTSQGI
-110 VSIDL
+110 VPINL
-115 KAGDIFTWKENGSKW
+115 KAGDVFTWKENGSQW

-156 NGKKYYVYVRG
+156 NGNKYPVYVRG

-173 EWQKGNLEM
+173 DWQKGNLEM

-190 LMYITKNEETLNY
+190 LMYITKNEETLDY

-231 EVSLKETYR
+231 EVSLKETYK
-240 NTIEKEL
+240 NTIEKEI
-247 EEKKEETQPD
+247 KEEEEIIIPE
-257 KKDIYISG
+257 KKDIYIKG
-265 AATVYPYE
+265 FNKTLPYE
-273 QYQYKIVG
+273 EYL
-281 YEEGV
+281 YEIIGTKDEGV
-286 WEISNNKAKIIGEKD
+286 
-301 QLIVKIEITTGR
+301 
-313 SGNFILR
+313 
-320 YVREGLDAI
+320 
-329 ELPITIKSL
+329 

>member
-1 MLKYGSNFKRFYC
+1 M
-14 RRRIKVSALENM
+14 SALENM
-26 KTRLDYSGGTAQI
+26 KTRLDYNGGIAQI
-39 ARMNTDKLRSLKKAM
+39 ARMNADKLRSLKRAM

-96 CLNATKKGKTVEGI
+96 CLNASKKGTTSQGI
-110 VSIDL
+110 VPINL
-115 KAGDIFTWKENGSKW
+115 KAGDVFTWKENGSQW

-156 NGKKYYVYVRG
+156 NGNKYPVYVRG

-173 EWQKGNLEM
+173 DWQKGNLEM

-190 LMYITKNEETLNY
+190 LMYITKNEETLDY

-231 EVSLKETYR
+231 EVSLKETYK
-240 NTIEKEL
+240 NTIEKEIKEG
-247 EEKKEETQPD
+247 EEEIIIPE
-257 KKDIYISG
+257 KKDIYIKG
-265 AATVYPYE
+265 FNKTLPYE
-273 QYQYKIVG
+273 EYL
-281 YEEGV
+281 YEIIGTKDEGV
-286 WEISNNKAKIIGEKD
+286 WEISNNKAKIIGEKN
-301 QLIVKIEITTGR
+301 QLQVKIGIITGR
-313 SGNFILR
+313 SGSFVLK

-329 ELPITIKSL
+329 ELPITIESL